1 MEELKRFEDLCE
13 YDDNFKTNNDLKN
26 YYNEIK
32 EINLNKNVPKQI
44 KIGFINALHL
54 LIYSMYYRN
63 FNTIAKEQALIT
75 LEYALKNKIRE
86 LCGCG
91 CLYDNCKYPCSCKAC
106 DKKPNTLRPLLQW
119 AVDNKLI
126 SLKDIKDEDIPS
138 TYQEQQKQ
146 GEKFAIE
153 CMKEIPDNNDYYN
166 NDDCG
171 EYIDNSVVT
180 KGKIKNKD
188 MNDTQKIER
197 ICGQRNQLAHNTE
210 PSFVDG
216 EKWVRTCAKL
226 INWLYPC

>member
-1 MEELKRFEDLCE
+1 
-13 YDDNFKTNNDLKN
+13 
-26 YYNEIK
+26 
-32 EINLNKNVPKQI
+32 
-44 KIGFINALHL
+44 
-54 LIYSMYYRN
+54 MYYRN

-86 LCGCG
+86 LCDCR
-91 CLYDNCKYPCSCKAC
+91 CLYDNCKYPCSCKSC

-119 AVDNKLI
+119 AVGNNKI

-138 TYQEQQKQ
+138 TYQKQQKQ
-146 GEKFAIE
+146 NEEFVSAVIE
-153 CMKEIPDNNDYYN
+153 RIVAPNQDDYYN
-166 NDDCG
+166 S
-171 EYIDNSVVT
+171 DNCEETSIKNSITT

-197 ICGQRNQLAHNTE
+197 ICGQRNQSAHNTE

-226 INWLYPC
+226 INQLYSDKVGSDDEILNLK